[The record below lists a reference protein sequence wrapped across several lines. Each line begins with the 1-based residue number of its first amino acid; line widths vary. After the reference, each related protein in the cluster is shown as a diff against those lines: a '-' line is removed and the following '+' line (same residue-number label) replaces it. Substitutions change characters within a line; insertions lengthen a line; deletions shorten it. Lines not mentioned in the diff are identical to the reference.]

1 MQIRK
6 IIFSIFLVV
15 CILWIPGLLS
25 AQTGVSDEEVDVI
38 RDYNPI
44 LADALKIN
52 LTAQTPESTAKPE
65 ALVYNTNVK
74 YFELPYQPI
83 KIKPIALSKT
93 PEEDLEN
100 IYVKVGF
107 GAPLTPLAQ
116 VYINSGRSD
125 KLNYGLFA
133 NYISTNSTAF
143 KDYSHLN
150 IGGTSNFYLNKNY
163 VIPVNA
169 GFTNDVVYYYGYD
182 TDSLEFDKADVRQRF
197 NAYNFD
203 IAFKNLAENDLN
215 IDYLIQTGVSGKN
228 DINKY
233 GVINPFLRLAAD
245 KKLDN
250 DFTAGAELFLDFYNH
265 KAPVH
270 QDNAVT
276 HLILHYGTV
285 TPEYSLL
292 LQLDNAVE
300 KQGRYYALPTIEF
313 SKDLVG
319 DKFVFVAG
327 WDTRL
332 IVNNFNSITNE
343 NPFVGDTINYISSVA
358 DKKYAGFRGST
369 NGNFSY
375 SLEGYYKIN
384 RNMLFYV
391 NNPFD
396 AKRFDVL
403 YEDATLF
410 GGNVEVDY
418 FNANKFRIMAALD
431 YFSFVELNLEKP
443 WFTPTLNWTLAG
455 TYYFNS
461 KLSATADIFGV
472 NGSYAMLPGEVI
484 EKLKGTVD
492 LNISANYM
500 YSRYFN
506 IFLNIN
512 NITSYKYERFYNY
525 PGYGINAIAG
535 ISFSF

>member
-6 IIFSIFLVV
+6 YLFRITWMGCMV
-15 CILWIPGLLS
+15 WMPALLI
-25 AQTGVSDEEVDVI
+25 AQTGVSGEEVDVI

-52 LTAQTPESTAKPE
+52 LTANTPESETKPE
-65 ALVYNTNVK
+65 ALVYNTDVK
-74 YFELPYQPI
+74 YFELPYQPV
-83 KIKPIALSKT
+83 KIKPIALTKT

-116 VYINSGRSD
+116 VYINSGRSE
-125 KLNYGLFA
+125 KWNYGLFA
-133 NYISTNSTAF
+133 DYISTNGTDF

-150 IGGTSNFYLNKNY
+150 VGGTSQFYLQEAY
-163 VIPVNA
+163 AIPINA
-169 GFTNDVVYYYGYD
+169 SYTHDMVYYYGYD
-182 TDSLEFDKADVRQRF
+182 ADSLEFKKQDIRQQF
-197 NAYNFD
+197 NAFHFD
-203 IAFKNLAENDLN
+203 VAFKNLAENDLK
-215 IDYLIQTGVSGKN
+215 IDYLVQTGLSGKI
-228 DINKY
+228 DSKKY

-250 DFTAGAELFLDFYNH
+250 DFTAGAALFLDFYKH
-265 KAPVH
+265 KAPLL
-270 QDNAVT
+270 QDNAIT
-276 HLILHYGTV
+276 HLQLHYGTV
-285 TPEYSLL
+285 APGYSLL

-327 WDTRL
+327 WDTRF
-332 IVNNFNSITNE
+332 IPNNFKSITDE
-343 NPFVGDTINYISSVA
+343 NPFIGDSVHYKSSVS
-358 DKKYAGFRGST
+358 DKKYAGFSGST

-375 SLEGYYKIN
+375 RLQGYYTIN

-391 NNPFD
+391 NNAFD
-396 AKRFDVL
+396 TKRFDVI

-410 GGNVEVDY
+410 GGTVEVDY
-418 FNANKFRIMAALD
+418 FNVNKFRILAALD
-431 YFSFVELNLEKP
+431 YFSFAELALDKP

-455 TYYFNS
+455 TYYFNR

-472 NGSYAMLPGEVI
+472 NSTYGLLPDGSTA
-484 EKLKGTVD
+484 KLKGTVD

-512 NITSYKYERFYNY
+512 NITSYKYQRYYNY